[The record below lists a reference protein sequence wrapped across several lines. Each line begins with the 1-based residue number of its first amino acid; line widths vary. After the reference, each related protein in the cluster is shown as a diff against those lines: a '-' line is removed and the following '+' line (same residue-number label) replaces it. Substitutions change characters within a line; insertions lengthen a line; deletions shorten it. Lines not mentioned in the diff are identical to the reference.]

1 MKAAN
6 FKAFKCKLRDNTTH
20 SKCLIT
26 WAGLAVSVG
35 PASSAEVTFIPVLPI
50 LEDPGAASR
59 AGTKSATKVFNHR
72 RRSPWVTTLTAP
84 FPNGQAN
91 AGSWLGTK
99 TALYYCA
106 ASSEQRLLSSFRAF
120 VHVRY
125 CLTIL
130 VRFVHQ
136 RNSRSLEFFSLT

>member
-20 SKCLIT
+20 SKGLIT

-106 ASSEQRLLSSFRAF
+106 QSASSVSWVLFVRSYTSAIVSPYLSGSFTKEIHA
-120 VHVRY
+120 VW
-125 CLTIL
+125 
-130 VRFVHQ
+130 
-136 RNSRSLEFFSLT
+136 NFSV